1 VTYSMHLTQ
10 VLYRLKVSYMG
21 AFDPLVVQ
29 QPPKGVKSFASH
41 TSMAS
46 TETKMSTDK
55 LAWRILRVSREF
67 QSRIA

>member
-1 VTYSMHLTQ
+1 MHLTQ
-10 VLYRLKVSYMG
+10 VLYRLKVFTMG

-29 QPPKGVKSFASH
+29 QPPKGIKRFASH

-46 TETKMSTDK
+46 TEMKISTGK
-55 LAWRILRVSREF
+55 PAWQILRVSREF